1 MVTLM
6 NSFETQ
12 LDHVRIGR
20 AIAAAELRTSGELR
34 VVVHQYPAVDALAA
48 AKDEFSRLGMNGTRE
63 RNAVLILVA
72 PLSRTFA
79 LYGDVGVH
87 AKCGP
92 VFWEEV
98 AGAMSEHF
106 KREAFTDGLVH
117 ALERAAELLALHFPR
132 RSDDR
137 NELSDDVV
145 ERFPVV

>member
-1 MVTLM
+1 M

-12 LDHVRIGR
+12 LDHARIRR

-34 VVVHQYPAVDALAA
+34 VVVHQFPAVDALAA
-48 AKDEFSRLGMNGTRE
+48 AKEEFARLGMDRTRE

-79 LYGDVGVH
+79 LYGDTGIH

-92 VFWEEV
+92 AFWREV
-98 AGAMSEHF
+98 AETMSGHF

-117 ALERAAELLALHFPR
+117 ALECAGELLAVHFPR
-132 RSDDR
+132 RTDDR
-137 NELSDDVV
+137 NELSDEVV
-145 ERFPVV
+145 ERFPVI